1 MKSLPDD
8 EIDDCPAQ
16 EEGSDKLPLKAAKIF
31 DSGSN
36 VQNPRTKIKKSINER
51 VSSW

>member
-8 EIDDCPAQ
+8 EIDDCPTQ
-16 EEGSDKLPLKAAKIF
+16 EEGSDKLPLKAAQIF

-36 VQNPRTKIKKSINER
+36 VQNPRTKI
-51 VSSW
+51 